1 MSLVDRTAASSLIP
15 EDYAKGII
23 ASATQMSAAMSLFN
37 RRRMTRKQQ
46 RMSVIA
52 TKPTASF
59 VTGSDTDVGLKAAT
73 NMTFGNVYLN
83 AEPVAGVVVIP
94 EDVIDDNDYDLWAE
108 IKPEL
113 EEAIAAAVDA
123 AVFFGTNAPSTW
135 PTAIVT
141 AAVAA
146 GNTVNAGTGVD
157 LAADLNTA
165 LGLVEADGFIPDG
178 WYFQISELASLRGL
192 RDANRQF
199 LFSQRG
205 PANTGVQNAG
215 ADVGN
220 RRTEKMGYQGQ
231 IYGLDAYTS
240 ALGLSG
246 FASVS
251 GNARYVTGDF
261 DQGIV
266 GVRSDIKYQILRE
279 ATIYNPDGS
288 VMIALAQQDAVAMR
302 FVMRVA
308 FQIPN
313 PPTRMNS
320 NAATRYPFSVV
331 RVP

>member
-1 MSLVDRTAASSLIP
+1 MPLVDRTAASSTIP
-15 EDYAKGII
+15 EDYARGII
-23 ASATQMSAAMSLFN
+23 KNATQMSAIMSLST
-37 RRRMTRKQQ
+37 RKRMRRKQQ
-46 RMSVIA
+46 RMSVIG

-73 NMTFGNVYLN
+73 NMTFDNLFLD

-94 EDVIDDNDYDLWAE
+94 EDVLEDSDYDLWAE

-113 EEAIAAAVDA
+113 EEAVAAAVDA
-123 AVFFGTNAPSTW
+123 AAFFGTGAPSTW
-135 PTAIVT
+135 PTPIVT

-165 LGLVEADGFIPDG
+165 LGLVEADGFVPDG
-178 WYFQISELASLRGL
+178 WYFQITEMATLRGL

-199 LFSQRG
+199 LFGPRG
-205 PANTGVQNAG
+205 PANTGVSNAG
-215 ADVGN
+215 LDGD
-220 RRTEKMGYQGQ
+220 RRREKMGYQGQ
-231 IYGLDAYTS
+231 IYNLDAYTS

-261 DQGIV
+261 SRAMV

-288 VMIALAQQDAVAMR
+288 VMIALAQQDAVALR

-308 FQIPN
+308 FQVSN
-313 PPTRMNS
+313 PPTRMNT